1 MIKHILFDCDGVLVD
16 TEITAAHVMVEAM
29 QKKGADISLEY
40 YLLNLS
46 GSTFSV
52 ILNTY
57 FGSSFSGVEKKDFIN
72 ELEQK
77 IVNKVKPINGV
88 SDLLRSISIP
98 KSIVS
103 NSEIWQVK
111 KEIEKSHISE
121 FFTGH
126 IFSSELV
133 KNPKPAPDVYQLA
146 MKELELTNDELLVV
160 EDSIAGA
167 TAALAAG
174 LRVIGFA
181 GASHILPGHKEKLIE
196 LGVIQVAMNM
206 KELSDILYQLSL
218 EKSIS

>member
-29 QKKGADISLEY
+29 QKKGADISVEY
-40 YLLNLS
+40 YLQNLS

-57 FGSSFSGVEKKDFIN
+57 FGVSFNGVEKKEFIN
-72 ELEQK
+72 DLEK
-77 IVNKVKPINGV
+77 VIVDKVEPINGV
-88 SDLLRSISIP
+88 SDLLKSIALP

-111 KEIEKSHISE
+111 KEIEKSHISQ

-146 MKELELTNDELLVV
+146 VKELELVNDELLVV
-160 EDSIAGA
+160 EDSITGA
-167 TAALAAG
+167 KAALTAG
-174 LRVIGFA
+174 LTVIGFG
-181 GASHILPGHKEKLIE
+181 GASHILPGHKEKLIK
-196 LGVIQVAMNM
+196 LGVSQVAMNM
-206 KELSDILYQLSL
+206 EELGEVIREQTS
-218 EKSIS
+218 